1 MLDVNATID
10 RNQKVLGVQKVEGQP
25 NIPVVDIKSAASV
38 DFTHDSWR
46 VSYQDLRDVAAD
58 VNYL

>member
-1 MLDVNATID
+1 MLDVNATFD

-38 DFTHDSWR
+38 DFTHDS
-46 VSYQDLRDVAAD
+46 
-58 VNYL
+58 